1 MGDSWQHDVQPPNL
15 LTKSEE
21 IKPESERKGGMGM
34 GGDGD
39 GGGGLFF
46 KPDRFVLRRK
56 DFAVALL

>member
-34 GGDGD
+34 GGGMGI
-39 GGGGLFF
+39 GGVGGCFLSLTVLF
-46 KPDRFVLRRK
+46 
-56 DFAVALL
+56 